1 LEEAS
6 GSVRLTLVLR
16 GTRIALPRFGT
27 VVLGRGVDCE
37 VLLDGD
43 HVSRRHAQLELNGT
57 WCIEDLG
64 STNGVWV
71 DGIRINDRAILSGGE
86 TITIGTHELVVT
98 ADADAE
104 EDHEDR
110 TTLVEVPSPASGAP
124 KQSDGERATL
134 APSPTRRTSFLDVFG
149 PVVDK
154 LVAKGAAAEAEKIV
168 GSHLRSLLAA
178 PERADD
184 ALLRGA
190 AALAVRLA
198 GATRNSEWLEYT
210 FVLHSAAGL
219 VMRRELV
226 DDIYRVAHLIGG
238 FNPRSISGYVAWLN
252 ERRHELGPRERFV
265 LQRLD
270 GLGQMIS

>member
-1 LEEAS
+1 M
-6 GSVRLTLVLR
+6 
-16 GTRIALPRFGT
+16 
-27 VVLGRGVDCE
+27 
-37 VLLDGD
+37 LDGD
-43 HVSRRHAQLELNGT
+43 HVSRRHAHLELNGT

-71 DGIRINDRAILSGGE
+71 DGVRIDHQAILSGGE
-86 TITIGTHELVVT
+86 TITIGTHELVVR
-98 ADADAE
+98 AEDGAE
-104 EDHEDR
+104 EDCEDR
-110 TTLVEVPSPASGAP
+110 TTLVEVPSLASAAP
-124 KQSDGERATL
+124 KQSDHARPTL
-134 APSPTRRTSFLDVFG
+134 APSPVPTRRTSFLDVLG

-154 LVAKGAAAEAEKIV
+154 LVAKGAAAEADKIV

-198 GATRNSEWLEYT
+198 GSTRNAEWLEYT
-210 FVLHSAAGL
+210 FALHSAAGL